1 MRERERRTQ
10 CMMAGKL
17 RLVGAAFSCR
27 CTSAGRRYGA
37 LPGRQLTHG
46 RVRQG
51 PSESNCH
58 VMPSRPVSEER
69 AEPPLASPSV
79 PIPHQNTQA
88 CLYAAAMHATSP
100 PAPLAKFPTD
110 TSLRKFF
117 ACSWHRGGG
126 GAEAEPGSQSQPRSS
141 NNAMHHGRQHPV
153 SAAPLS
159 PRATSVV
166 AKEQRASRQ
175 RITHLTMP
183 SWRWGAG
190 IRLLGDQLTNR
201 ARGF

>member
-1 MRERERRTQ
+1 
-10 CMMAGKL
+10 MAGKL

-88 CLYAAAMHATSP
+88 CLYAAAMHATPWEVSNRHITSQVFRMQLAP
-100 PAPLAKFPTD
+100 RRRSRTRVAVAASIKQQCHASRPSTPSVCGSSLPARD
-110 TSLRKFF
+110 VSG
-117 ACSWHRGGG
+117 CE
-126 GAEAEPGSQSQPRSS
+126 GA
-141 NNAMHHGRQHPV
+141 GRQPTKDYSPDHAELALGSWYT
-153 SAAPLS
+153 SAWG
-159 PRATSVV
+159 SV
-166 AKEQRASRQ
+166 
-175 RITHLTMP
+175 
-183 SWRWGAG
+183 
-190 IRLLGDQLTNR
+190 N
-201 ARGF
+201 

>member
-159 PRATSVV
+159 PRSTSVSCSGC
-166 AKEQRASRQ
+166 E
-175 RITHLTMP
+175 
-183 SWRWGAG
+183 GAG
-190 IRLLGDQLTNR
+190 RQPTEDYSPDHAELALGSWYTSAWGSVN
-201 ARGF
+201 

>member
-1 MRERERRTQ
+1 
-10 CMMAGKL
+10 MMAGKL

-126 GAEAEPGSQSQPRSS
+126 AEPGSQSQPRSS

-166 AKEQRASRQ
+166 AKEQGASRQ

-190 IRLLGDQLTNR
+190 ILLLGDQLTNR

>member
-1 MRERERRTQ
+1 
-10 CMMAGKL
+10 MMAGKL

-58 VMPSRPVSEER
+58 VMASRPVSEER

-190 IRLLGDQLTNR
+190 ILLLGDQLTNR